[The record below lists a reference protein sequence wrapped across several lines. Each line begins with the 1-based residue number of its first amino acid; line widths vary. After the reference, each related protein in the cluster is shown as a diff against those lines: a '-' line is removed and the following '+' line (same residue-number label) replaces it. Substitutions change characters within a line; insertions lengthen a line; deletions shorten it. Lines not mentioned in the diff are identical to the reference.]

1 MSEGDH
7 PKGQDHPAGA
17 ARRAGRA
24 DRGHPGG
31 QGKDRRCQGTEAKVT
46 GKLSSQTSRLETM
59 LRRKNPEKRLAEKYT
74 HEERRQAMKELDEMI
89 ATATRL
95 REIIAKVERS
105 ADEAQEV

>member
-7 PKGQDHPAGA
+7 PKGQGHPAGA

-31 QGKDRRCQGTEAKVT
+31 QGKDRRRQGTEQNYGQAVQPDKP
-46 GKLSSQTSRLETM
+46 LETM

-105 ADEAQEV
+105 ADETEEI

>member
-1 MSEGDH
+1 
-7 PKGQDHPAGA
+7 
-17 ARRAGRA
+17 
-24 DRGHPGG
+24 
-31 QGKDRRCQGTEAKVT
+31 
-46 GKLSSQTSRLETM
+46 M
-59 LRRKNPEKRLAEKYT
+59 LRRKNPEKRLAEEYT

>member
-1 MSEGDH
+1 MLY
-7 PKGQDHPAGA
+7 
-17 ARRAGRA
+17 GRS
-24 DRGHPGG
+24 
-31 QGKDRRCQGTEAKVT
+31 KCGTEQNYGQVVQ
-46 GKLSSQTSRLETM
+46 QTSRLGTM

-105 ADEAQEV
+105 ADETEEV